1 MDQKRQTGGESR
13 CLSLI
18 FSRKFLLFLKEKR
31 KNFLPIPS
39 FCTIMDIQVVESGA
53 KW

>member
-18 FSRKFLLFLKEKR
+18 FSRKFLLFFER
-31 KNFLPIPS
+31 K
-39 FCTIMDIQVVESGA
+39 T
-53 KW
+53 

>member
-18 FSRKFLLFLKEKR
+18 FAENSFSFLKEKR

-39 FCTIMDIQVVESGA
+39 FCTIMDVQVVESGA